1 MAGRARHD
9 VKFWAGHFTKQ
20 QTSGLTLREYC
31 RREGIE
37 VHQFYYWRKRAMAIA
52 AAQPLAARQSIVVSP
67 ASSNLPSD
75 QSPELS
81 VVIKLNDLT
90 SIHVPGHMLEALET
104 VLRTIQRLSD
114 QAAPSAFRS
123 VTVRS

>member
-52 AAQPLAARQSIVVSP
+52 AAQPLQHDNQSLSALPARICQAINRQSCR
-67 ASSNLPSD
+67 SS
-75 QSPELS
+75 LS
-81 VVIKLNDLT
+81 ST
-90 SIHVPGHMLEALET
+90 T
-104 VLRTIQRLSD
+104 
-114 QAAPSAFRS
+114 
-123 VTVRS
+123 